1 MRIALL
7 AHSLRTQGGLLLGK
21 GFISSLVRSAP
32 QNEYLVTAPVDC
44 GYENIKLPEN
54 SKFYFCENADSNR
67 ALLAR
72 IDIEFREVP
81 AILRSF
87 NADVIFGMGNHGLR
101 NVNCPQAIW
110 ISNAYLVYPAKHFA
124 NATLRERLQIKL
136 QRFNLGCVLK
146 HTDLLFCQTPVM
158 RRYVSD
164 YYGYKTDKIRIL
176 PNALPNFLPK
186 AGKETA
192 KARPHGIS
200 EDKFNCLILTKYYP
214 HKNPEIV
221 LDACLRSG
229 ECFDDTRFITTIS
242 ERDNVHSKKFIRR
255 LNANPQLKDMVHNVG
270 PIACED
276 LKSYYDSVQLVIM
289 PTLIESFSVTYLE
302 AMYFGVPIL
311 TSDMDFSRYIC
322 GDAAV
327 YYDPWRPESLVE
339 KLSMLKSNSRI
350 RRELTAAGY
359 EQLKQFS
366 FTWDD
371 IVKMAVGELENLTV

>member
-7 AHSLRTQGGLLLGK
+7 AHSLRTQGGLLRGK
-21 GFISSLVRSAP
+21 GFISSLIRSAP
-32 QNEYLVTAPVDC
+32 QNEYLVTAPIGC

-54 SKFYFCENADSNR
+54 SNFYFCENADSNR

-72 IDIEFREVP
+72 IGIEFRAVP
-81 AILRSF
+81 SILKSF

-101 NVNCPQAIW
+101 KVDCPQAIW
-110 ISNAYLVYPAKHFA
+110 ISNAYLVYPAKHFTR
-124 NATLRERLQIKL
+124 ATLRERLQVKL
-136 QRFNLGCVLK
+136 QRYNLGCVLK

-158 RRYVSD
+158 RRHVSD
-164 YYGYKTDKIRIL
+164 YYGYQINKIRIL
-176 PNALPNFLPK
+176 PNALPIFLSK
-186 AGKETA
+186 EGKESSKT
-192 KARPHGIS
+192 RPHGIS

-214 HKNPEIV
+214 HKNPEMV

-229 ECFDDTRFITTIS
+229 ESFDDTRFITTIS
-242 ERDNVHSKKFIRR
+242 ERDNVHSKNFIRR
-255 LNANPQLKDMVHNVG
+255 LNANPQLKDLVYNVG
-270 PIACED
+270 PIACEN
-276 LKSYYDSVQLVIM
+276 LKSYYDSVKLVIM

-311 TSDMDFSRYIC
+311 TSDMDFSRYLC

-339 KLSMLKSNSRI
+339 KLSMLKSNSQA

-359 EQLKQFS
+359 EQLKKFS
-366 FTWDD
+366 LTWDD
-371 IVKMAVGELENLTV
+371 IVKTAVGELENLTA